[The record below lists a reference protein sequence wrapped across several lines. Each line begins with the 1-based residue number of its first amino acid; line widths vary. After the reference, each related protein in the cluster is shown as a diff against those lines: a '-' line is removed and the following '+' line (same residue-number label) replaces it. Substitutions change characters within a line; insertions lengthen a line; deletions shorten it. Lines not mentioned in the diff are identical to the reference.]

1 MAVLKITLQIWV
13 VERKQGSSC
22 SQAAQ
27 SSPPCPS
34 NCIIGSITRGLYL
47 DGQTLKHSHPLA
59 LGRLDRQMAPTERW
73 VRKMQGG
80 IFSPRGCCQVL
91 QSTRGALR
99 SRSKASPPGS
109 SEEKHFLS
117 SAKNLTRG
125 VTTGTRFPVELRICL
140 CPFWLSYCVSP
151 RDNQFAWDGFEHLL
165 APSTSNAWKYSN
177 SHCSLLLGVFSVK
190 NPKNKSERKIYTR
203 PPTLKHT
210 QNACQLLLT
219 SCRFQWLKIEELQE
233 GKSTIDSDT
242 YVHRNC
248 ETANYKVFY
257 NLKWHY
263 CEQIIPKYL
272 KIWLMSTSTKKGD
285 TVKVKINKR
294 T

>member
-27 SSPPCPS
+27 NSPRTS
-34 NCIIGSITRGLYL
+34 NHCIIGSITQGLYL
-47 DGQTLKHSHPLA
+47 DGQTPKHSHPLA

-80 IFSPRGCCQVL
+80 IFSPHGCCQVL

-125 VTTGTRFPVELRICL
+125 ATADTRFPIELRICW
-140 CPFWLSYCVSP
+140 CPLWFSYSVRP
-151 RDNQFAWDGFEHLL
+151 LNQPQRWPAWTRWIWT
-165 APSTSNAWKYSN
+165 APGSQ
-177 SHCSLLLGVFSVK
+177 C
-190 NPKNKSERKIYTR
+190 
-203 PPTLKHT
+203 
-210 QNACQLLLT
+210 
-219 SCRFQWLKIEELQE
+219 
-233 GKSTIDSDT
+233 
-242 YVHRNC
+242 
-248 ETANYKVFY
+248 
-257 NLKWHY
+257 
-263 CEQIIPKYL
+263 
-272 KIWLMSTSTKKGD
+272 
-285 TVKVKINKR
+285 
-294 T
+294 